1 MTDINCIFNFFNN
14 VLILWSIGRIFDM
27 NYITI
32 TSEKNETYSSISN
45 FFIDY
50 YMTSANGDFVKVYLY
65 LVRLMSSREPVSIA
79 DIANHFD
86 LSEKFICKA
95 IRYWISQDVM
105 KLNYNSQ
112 KVLTGI
118 TLLPLR
124 DKSEDMYGLDSLSM
138 LGMDYSV
145 DTPDIHDTVH
155 DTEDTRGTDM
165 AAASRMTQEDIFTA
179 AVQTSP
185 KAQQNISVPD
195 AVPVHNVSS
204 VHNPPDKVLI
214 TPELLRKKQEDDIF
228 SDILFEAE
236 AFYGKTLSMAE
247 SETLIY
253 IYDQLHFSQEL
264 IEYLI
269 EYCLTLGK
277 KSFKYAEAVAKAWY
291 ENGID
296 TVEKAREN
304 SNAYN
309 PLFRKVFRE
318 LGISRNRPTSA
329 ETAYIDAWSEE
340 MGFSEDLITFA
351 CQKAIL
357 SRPQSANFAYVNG
370 ILENWYKNGVKSIR
384 DVETLDQE
392 FIKKKTDNTGHTYS
406 TAAKPNSFANFQQ
419 TDMSDQLAALEQML
433 ADDLNQDKKTS

>member
-1 MTDINCIFNFFNN
+1 MF
-14 VLILWSIGRIFDM
+14 L
-27 NYITI
+27 
-32 TSEKNETYSSISN
+32 
-45 FFIDY
+45 
-50 YMTSANGDFVKVYLY
+50 
-65 LVRLMSSREPVSIA
+65 
-79 DIANHFD
+79 
-86 LSEKFICKA
+86 
-95 IRYWISQDVM
+95 M

-145 DTPDIHDTVH
+145 DTPGIHDN
-155 DTEDTRGTDM
+155 EDARSTDRT
-165 AAASRMTQEDIFTA
+165 AASHMTQEDIFTA
-179 AVQTSP
+179 AAQTSP
-185 KAQQNISVPD
+185 AAQQNISVPD
-195 AVPVHNVSS
+195 AAPVHTVST

-340 MGFSEDLITFA
+340 MQFSEDLITLA

-392 FIKKKTDNTGHTYS
+392 FIKKKNENTGHTYS

>member
-1 MTDINCIFNFFNN
+1 
-14 VLILWSIGRIFDM
+14 M

-179 AVQTSP
+179 AAQTSP
-185 KAQQNISVPD
+185 KAQQNVSVPD
-195 AVPVHNVSS
+195 AVPVHNVSA